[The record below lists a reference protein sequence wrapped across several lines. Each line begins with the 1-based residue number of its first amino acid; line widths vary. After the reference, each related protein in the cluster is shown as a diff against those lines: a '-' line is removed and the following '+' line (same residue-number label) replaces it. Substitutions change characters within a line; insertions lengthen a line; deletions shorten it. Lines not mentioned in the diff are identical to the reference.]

1 MVFKLVLMSLCGVLL
16 SLKASAAQEYQRKQ
30 VMPEFFIPQQ
40 ALPKPEKLPPIK
52 FSTLAPQDEAVKK
65 VSLQEQK
72 TTPQTQQTAT
82 PPEDLE
88 VMPQYKQKYD
98 EYIEDLEY
106 IGDTGEYPNNQ
117 GLRNDLAKMDSD
129 EKFYIE

>member
-1 MVFKLVLMSLCGVLL
+1 MVFKLVLMSLCGVLIVL
-16 SLKASAAQEYQRKQ
+16 RASAAQEYQRKQ

-52 FSTLAPQDEAVKK
+52 FSTLAPQDDGVKK
-65 VSLQEQK
+65 VSIQEQ
-72 TTPQTQQTAT
+72 TPAPKAQQAAT
-82 PPEDLE
+82 PPEALE

-117 GLRNDLAKMDSD
+117 GLQNDLAKMNSD

>member
-1 MVFKLVLMSLCGVLL
+1 M
-16 SLKASAAQEYQRKQ
+16 
-30 VMPEFFIPQQ
+30 
-40 ALPKPEKLPPIK
+40 PKPEKLPPIK
-52 FSTLAPQDEAVKK
+52 FSTLAPKDDAVKK

-82 PPEDLE
+82 PPEVLDI
-88 VMPQYKQKYD
+88 MPQYKQKYD

-117 GLRNDLAKMDSD
+117 SLQNDLAKMNSD